1 MKEIIFLVMLGCA
14 AFVNAQK
21 YVTIPDANFAKYL
34 REVVPN
40 AININQLDT
49 SSADVKNLKAINA
62 EARAI
67 KNLEGVQYFIGL
79 DTLDIG
85 NGEGIPDNSKNQFH
99 TLPTLPENLKVL
111 VCGNV
116 GLDSLSDLP
125 KQLTILKCYGNNLS
139 KLPTLPIHLKY
150 LDCEINK
157 ITSLLL
163 NNELKYVFCSKNIIS
178 TIFNFSDS
186 LSQIDCS
193 SNKLEYLPVTNQNL
207 EIINCSSNQLKQ
219 LPVFYDKVV
228 AIFCHYN
235 ELTSISEL
243 PKNLI
248 YFNASVNK
256 LNTINQL
263 PKNLRILRLENN
275 ILKTLPNLPD
285 SLNSLNIY
293 HNNLDS
299 LPNLPSKLKFL
310 ECSANQLNSLPQLPS
325 TLNFLGCADNKI
337 TKIPELIN
345 TSLAI
350 LQCSNNQ
357 LYGLPELNKDLK
369 ALTCKNNQIL
379 YIPKLSNE
387 LIIFDCQGNKLK
399 SLPVL
404 PKNLKKLD
412 CSDNQITCLPTLNN
426 DLTNEWIS
434 VVYPKASFTFNF
446 VSKGFDFKYY
456 IDYHFQIF
464 DDYESFGQPGFL
476 ITNNPISC
484 LPNYISAM
492 DVKSL
497 SLPLCEEQDIN
508 NHSACEIGKRGVLGY
523 TFFHDT
529 TIANIPVVLLDE
541 NKNQLGMTYTALN
554 GVYQFVK
561 DSANYH
567 VKIDTT
573 NIPFKVVSPNG
584 NDTLVSISKNN
595 PFADSVNF
603 NLTCKDGF
611 DVGIRSVATTGIV
624 FPGQPH
630 TLHVSGG
637 DMSNWFGKD
646 CAKGISGQLQL
657 TVTGPVKYVS
667 STGQKPPTV
676 NSNVYTYEIADFG
689 NINFTEDFALDFIT
703 DTTAKADDQI
713 CVNAQITPLK
723 GDYNA
728 ANNSYDFCYSVI
740 NSHDPNLK
748 EVYPVSFRPGYEGYF
763 TYTIHFQNTGNAP
776 AFNIRLLDTLDNA
789 FDLTTFEV
797 LNYSHAN
804 RVSLNGNMINVYFK
818 NIQLQDST
826 TNEKESHGFIQYRIK
841 PKKAVSE
848 SDQIKNTA
856 HIYFDFNEAVVTNT
870 TLSKANKSLA
880 GLEQMNKEHFVMYP
894 NPAKNVIY
902 IENIT
907 SSSSQTNFVIT
918 DIQGK
923 VVSNTTSNFEGKH
936 SIDVSNFTNGVYFIK
951 VENDNYSESVR
962 FVKL

>member
-1 MKEIIFLVMLGCA
+1 M
-14 AFVNAQK
+14 
-21 YVTIPDANFAKYL
+21 
-34 REVVPN
+34 
-40 AININQLDT
+40 
-49 SSADVKNLKAINA
+49 
-62 EARAI
+62 
-67 KNLEGVQYFIGL
+67 
-79 DTLDIG
+79 
-85 NGEGIPDNSKNQFH
+85 
-99 TLPTLPENLKVL
+99 
-111 VCGNV
+111 
-116 GLDSLSDLP
+116 DSF
-125 KQLTILKCYGNNLS
+125 T
-139 KLPTLPIHLKY
+139 LKY
-150 LDCEINK
+150 PLC
-157 ITSLLL
+157 
-163 NNELKYVFCSKNIIS
+163 NENDV
-178 TIFNFSDS
+178 
-186 LSQIDCS
+186 
-193 SNKLEYLPVTNQNL
+193 
-207 EIINCSSNQLKQ
+207 
-219 LPVFYDKVV
+219 
-228 AIFCHYN
+228 
-235 ELTSISEL
+235 
-243 PKNLI
+243 
-248 YFNASVNK
+248 
-256 LNTINQL
+256 
-263 PKNLRILRLENN
+263 
-275 ILKTLPNLPD
+275 
-285 SLNSLNIY
+285 
-293 HNNLDS
+293 
-299 LPNLPSKLKFL
+299 
-310 ECSANQLNSLPQLPS
+310 
-325 TLNFLGCADNKI
+325 
-337 TKIPELIN
+337 
-345 TSLAI
+345 
-350 LQCSNNQ
+350 NNQ
-357 LYGLPELNKDLK
+357 
-369 ALTCKNNQIL
+369 
-379 YIPKLSNE
+379 
-387 LIIFDCQGNKLK
+387 
-399 SLPVL
+399 
-404 PKNLKKLD
+404 
-412 CSDNQITCLPTLNN
+412 
-426 DLTNEWIS
+426 
-434 VVYPKASFTFNF
+434 
-446 VSKGFDFKYY
+446 
-456 IDYHFQIF
+456 
-464 DDYESFGQPGFL
+464 
-476 ITNNPISC
+476 
-484 LPNYISAM
+484 
-492 DVKSL
+492 
-497 SLPLCEEQDIN
+497 
-508 NHSACEIGKRGVLGY
+508 SACETGKRGVLGY
-523 TFFHDT
+523 TLFNDT
-529 TIANIPVVLLDE
+529 SIANIPVVLLDE

-567 VKIDTT
+567 VQIDTT
-573 NIPFKVVSPNG
+573 NIPFKVIIPNG
-584 NDTLVSISKNN
+584 NDTLVSITKNN

-657 TVTGPVKYVS
+657 TVTGPVKYMNS
-667 STGQKPPTV
+667 KGQKTPTV
-676 NSNVYTYEIADFG
+676 NGNVYTYEIADFG

-713 CVNAQITPLK
+713 CINAQITPLN

-748 EVYPVSFRPGYEGYF
+748 EVYPVSFKPGYEGYF

-804 RVSLNGNMINVYFK
+804 RVSLNGNMMNVYFK

-894 NPAKNVIY
+894 NPAKNVIH

-923 VVSNTTSNFEGKH
+923 IVSNTTSNFEGKH